1 MPRFALPV
9 LLLVIS
15 LGAATAHAPGQTAT
29 PASVTTQLDRIFE
42 KWNKPNSPGCALS
55 VIQNARIVYK
65 HGYGIADLDHDVP
78 ITPATV
84 FHVASVSKQFTAAA
98 VALLSQQGKLSLDDD
113 VRKYIPELPD
123 LGARIT
129 IRHLIH
135 HTSGLRDQWELLE
148 LAGWRYSLDLITD
161 DDVLE
166 MVSRQTAL
174 NFRPGEKHLYCN
186 TGYTLLA
193 MIVKRISGQSFREFT
208 RTHFFDP
215 LGMKNTHFRD
225 DHAEIVK
232 NQAYGYNPAKGDTF
246 GLSITNFDTV
256 GATSLL
262 TTVEDLALWD
272 QNFYD
277 KRIGGSTFVEQL
289 HERGR
294 LNNGEQLD
302 YAFGLTLGKY
312 RGLPIVE
319 HSGGDA
325 GYRAHLIR
333 FPEQRFSVA
342 CLCNTGSASPGQLAR
357 QVADVYL
364 AKEFKEAPPIVQP
377 NAESKLSPDQLAST
391 VGLYWDRESD
401 QFHRIV
407 AKENKLYAVFS
418 DESLEL
424 MPLSENRFRL
434 VNFPVEVRFEATPDG
449 SWNMIQDSPALGGK
463 PVSYERVA
471 PISVSRTEL
480 AEYVGTYTS
489 EEMEAVYRM
498 AVDNDALVLKR
509 LRHNPEKLEPAQPSA
524 FLASIGT
531 MRFERDATSRVIGFV
546 LNGGRVRNFRF
557 TKKHD

>member
-1 MPRFALPV
+1 MTRFALLV
-9 LLLVIS
+9 LLCVIS
-15 LGAATAHAPGQTAT
+15 LGAASAPTPGQPAA
-29 PASVTTQLDRIFE
+29 PASVTAEVDRIFE
-42 KWNKPNSPGCALS
+42 KWNRPNSPGCALS
-55 VIQNARIVYK
+55 VIQNDRILYK
-65 HGYGIADLDHDVP
+65 HGYGMADLDHDVP

-113 VRKYIPELPD
+113 VRKYIPEVPD

-135 HTSGLRDQWELLE
+135 HTSGLRDQWESLE

-166 MVSRQTAL
+166 MVSRQKAL
-174 NFRPGEKHLYCN
+174 NFRPGEKYMYCN

-208 RTHFFDP
+208 HTHFFQP

-232 NQAYGYNPAKGDTF
+232 NQAYGYNAAKGDTF
-246 GLSITNFDTV
+246 RLSITNFDTV

-277 KRIGGSTFVEQL
+277 KRIGGSKLIEQL
-289 HERGR
+289 HGRGR

-302 YAFGLTLGKY
+302 YAFGLILGKY
-312 RGLPIVE
+312 RGLPIIE

-342 CLCNTGSASPGQLAR
+342 CLCNAGSASPGQFTR
-357 QVADVYL
+357 QVADIYL
-364 AKEFKEAPPIVQP
+364 SKEFKEPPPIVHAE
-377 NAESKLSPDQLAST
+377 AESKPSPDQLASK
-391 VGLYWDRESD
+391 VALYWDRDSD
-401 QFHRIV
+401 RFRRIV
-407 AKENKLYAVFS
+407 VKENKLYAVFS
-418 DESLEL
+418 DESLEML
-424 MPLSENRFRL
+424 PLSENRFRT
-434 VNFPVEVRFEATPDG
+434 VSFPVEVRFEATPDG
-449 SWNMIQDSPALGGK
+449 SWRMIQVFPAPEGK

-498 AVDNDALVLKR
+498 ALDSDALVLKR
-509 LRHNPEKLEPAQPSA
+509 LRHNPEKLEPAQPGV

-531 MRFERDATSRVIGFV
+531 MRFERDGTNRVFGFV

-557 TKKHD
+557 TKKQD